1 MRFSGKRI
9 EDEEVL
15 ELGDDLLR
23 VGLGKVGVEKGLG
36 EVFKQVHLIL
46 DLEKLF
52 FLAIHDSGEQDP
64 HDIDSINEKKLH
76 DFADDFGVGEFI
88 EQKGFVVVDE
98 QFHEIHFQGL
108 QFGEKFGHLDFHL
121 FRQKVD
127 LLVKLWSPRE
137 VHVSELFREKQVLE
151 MGLDCGVGSWALLL
165 GL

>member
-1 MRFSGKRI
+1 M
-9 EDEEVL
+9 
-15 ELGDDLLR
+15 
-23 VGLGKVGVEKGLG
+23 
-36 EVFKQVHLIL
+36 HLIL

-52 FLAIHDSGEQDP
+52 FLAIHDSGEQDS

-98 QFHEIHFQGL
+98 EFHEIHFQGL

-121 FRQKVD
+121 FGEKVD
-127 LLVKLWSPRE
+127 LLVEFWTARE
-137 VHVSELFREKQVLE
+137 VHVSQLFREKQVLE
-151 MGLDCGVGSWALLL
+151 MALDCRVRSRALLL